1 MFCEKLTYMSR
12 TQRAGEKTEQF
23 SLRIPKDVMDKIDE
37 LKLEEG
43 TDRSVIIMRAIK
55 YWLSVDGKITT
66 DNEYLTR
73 LKEISEELKSYRI
86 LCSDFQK
93 ERQNYQETILK
104 QQTTI
109 DTLLT
114 MIAANK

>member
-1 MFCEKLTYMSR
+1 MSR

-43 TDRSVIIMRAIK
+43 TDRSVILMRAIK

-66 DNEYLTR
+66 DNEFLTR
-73 LKEISEELKSYRI
+73 LNEITDELKSYRI

-93 ERQNYQETILK
+93 ERLNYQETIMK
-104 QQTTI
+104 QQNTI
-109 DTLLT
+109 NTLLELLSQQ
-114 MIAANK
+114 NNR